1 MRLPFPG
8 ENVYLLCK
16 KCNHSFS
23 GPCPNYGMPNILNLL
38 FSYNPWWQTGTIQKE
53 FNKPMKRFAYY
64 DAMEKL
70 NHSIRVIH
78 YIGRYSESP

>member
-23 GPCPNYGMPNILNLL
+23 GPCPNYGMPNILNLIL
-38 FSYNPWWQTGTIQKE
+38 KK
-53 FNKPMKRFAYY
+53 NKCPNCGSTKIILHPA
-64 DAMEKL
+64 
-70 NHSIRVIH
+70 V
-78 YIGRYSESP
+78 RY